1 MGATPATSTDGFVGT
16 IKTLTLNVKA
26 NIVRVECTF
35 EDAPD
40 FRALAGNVGFGAGR
54 QKHAPRNRTRL
65 HLSQGRRSKLPS
77 SDLRHAVRG
86 PRPGR
91 PAAHLLTQ
99 HAPLTERRSPAW
111 KRAGVEP
118 GSFAALVSSARVLG
132 CDYSSHKGHRRCRA
146 RFPRWLDFG
155 FRSAC
160 QVWHLQTANLIPEPR
175 RTRKWQSRG
184 SIFRRHQGLHLA
196 PRHGN
201 RQ

>member
-40 FRALAGNVGFGAGR
+40 FRMLAGNVGFGAGW
-54 QKHAPRNRTRL
+54 QKQARETERDYIQSSSTIRA
-65 HLSQGRRSKLPS
+65 PS
-77 SDLRHAVRG
+77 SDLRHSDRDS
-86 PRPGR
+86 RPGR
-91 PAAHLLTQ
+91 PAAHLVTQ
-99 HAPLTERRSPAW
+99 HAPLTERRSPGW
-111 KRAGVEP
+111 KRAGAKP
-118 GSFAALVSSARVLG
+118 GPFRPSFHLRALWVAIVAVK
-132 CDYSSHKGHRRCRA
+132 KGQRRGRA

-160 QVWHLQTANLIPEPR
+160 QVWHLQTANSIPEPR

-184 SIFRRHQGLHLA
+184 SISRRHQSLRLA